1 MRSHLIHPTAGDAHT
16 SVAVSSL
23 YKEFLCTYFF
33 NSYKV
38 FNQLYIHGE
47 SHLLWDDQETMTWRL
62 RTEKRSN
69 EPESRNLRIW
79 SKVCNFSPGKDI
91 SAHECRMLNS
101 TSRVNKL
108 FKLTYRPGRESRASA
123 YKPLDWRVSMESW

>member
-1 MRSHLIHPTAGDAHT
+1 MRSHLIHPKAGDAHT

-23 YKEFLCTYFF
+23 YKRFLCTYFF
-33 NSYKV
+33 NSCNV
-38 FNQLYIHGE
+38 LNQLYVHGE

-108 FKLTYRPGRESRASA
+108 FKLTYRPRASA